1 MLRISLGNQERG
13 LADVGWSS
21 HKRCDPQSDTNT
33 NIRNNPL
40 PEREREI
47 LGDDK
52 RYFIPIS
59 AKILTLKFNII
70 PGKPSMKN

>member
-1 MLRISLGNQERG
+1 MRLLGELSGQMLRISLGNQERG

-40 PEREREI
+40 PERERERERE
-47 LGDDK
+47 
-52 RYFIPIS
+52 RYWEMT
-59 AKILTLKFNII
+59 KDTLFQFQQKY
-70 PGKPSMKN
+70 